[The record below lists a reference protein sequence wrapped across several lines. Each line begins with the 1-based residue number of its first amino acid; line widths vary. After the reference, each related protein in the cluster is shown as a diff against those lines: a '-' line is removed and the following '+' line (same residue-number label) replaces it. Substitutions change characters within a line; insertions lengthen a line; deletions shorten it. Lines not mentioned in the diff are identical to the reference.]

1 MLNLVSKP
9 SSTFLFVHKIYYVSI
24 LLPEKNPV
32 KCPPV
37 DNFFISLSF
46 QFQMFEEPVHPR
58 RIWNL

>member
-32 KCPPV
+32 KSFRFHKFKFPTSNVWGAGSPTP
-37 DNFFISLSF
+37 NLESLK
-46 QFQMFEEPVHPR
+46 
-58 RIWNL
+58 I